1 MAARAW
7 GPRDGTGREPVRV
20 LLLSSCVSLGES
32 RDPLT
37 HLKSV
42 RKGPACGRRYL
53 NNAHHSYSP
62 MRTAGL
68 GVHSL
73 VGILAVFRFSGSPTS
88 VCISAPQ
95 MGSSKAGFWA
105 PPPGALIP
113 RSRWGLGMRDSQGL
127 LPAGCVDAAGP
138 GTHRGPRGRPRAQG
152 ADPQSEPAF
161 PARARQSLGLPALVQ
176 ARGRGRGSKVPG
188 PRGSGR
194 VRAIRLPAEA
204 RRVRG
209 SGERAELGREQSPL
223 PPTAWEG
230 SWPRLG
236 DLGSACELVRND
248 VQVSDFRCVSVRARA
263 CERV

>member
-1 MAARAW
+1 MTLAEGRLWRPAHG

-88 VCISAPQ
+88 VCIKRSPN
-95 MGSSKAGFWA
+95 GEFKGGF
-105 PPPGALIP
+105 
-113 RSRWGLGMRDSQGL
+113 
-127 LPAGCVDAAGP
+127 
-138 GTHRGPRGRPRAQG
+138 
-152 ADPQSEPAF
+152 
-161 PARARQSLGLPALVQ
+161 
-176 ARGRGRGSKVPG
+176 
-188 PRGSGR
+188 
-194 VRAIRLPAEA
+194 
-204 RRVRG
+204 
-209 SGERAELGREQSPL
+209 
-223 PPTAWEG
+223 
-230 SWPRLG
+230 
-236 DLGSACELVRND
+236 LGSAPRSSD
-248 VQVSDFRCVSVRARA
+248 STVQVGPGDARFA
-263 CERV
+263 GAPASRMR

>member
-1 MAARAW
+1 MTLAEGRRAW

-88 VCISAPQ
+88 VCISAP
-95 MGSSKAGFWA
+95 
-105 PPPGALIP
+105 

-127 LPAGCVDAAGP
+127 LPAGCVDAAGL

-176 ARGRGRGSKVPG
+176 ARGRGQGSKVPG
-188 PRGSGR
+188 PRGSGC

-236 DLGSACELVRND
+236 DLGSACELVRNNM
-248 VQVSDFRCVSVRARA
+248 QVSDFRCVNVRARA

>member
-95 MGSSKAGFWA
+95 TGSSEAGFWA

-176 ARGRGRGSKVPG
+176 APGAAAACGQSDSRRRPGGSEVLGRGLSSAESRAPCPPPPG
-188 PRGSGR
+188 KGAGPGLGTW
-194 VRAIRLPAEA
+194 EA
-204 RRVRG
+204 HV
-209 SGERAELGREQSPL
+209 
-223 PPTAWEG
+223 
-230 SWPRLG
+230 SW
-236 DLGSACELVRND
+236 
-248 VQVSDFRCVSVRARA
+248 
-263 CERV
+263 

>member
-95 MGSSKAGFWA
+95 MESSKAGFWA

-113 RSRWGLGMRDSQGL
+113 RSRWDLGMRRGSCQPDAL
-127 LPAGCVDAAGP
+127 MLPA
-138 GTHRGPRGRPRAQG
+138 RGPTEARGGGRGLR
-152 ADPQSEPAF
+152 EPT
-161 PARARQSLGLPALVQ
+161 RSQSLRSLPVL
-176 ARGRGRGSKVPG
+176 
-188 PRGSGR
+188 GR
-194 VRAIRLPAEA
+194 V
-204 RRVRG
+204 
-209 SGERAELGREQSPL
+209 
-223 PPTAWEG
+223 
-230 SWPRLG
+230 
-236 DLGSACELVRND
+236 
-248 VQVSDFRCVSVRARA
+248 
-263 CERV
+263 

>member
-95 MGSSKAGFWA
+95 TGSSEAGFWA

-127 LPAGCVDAAGP
+127 LPAGCGCCRPGDPPRPAGEAAGSGSRPAVRACVPCPCSAESRPPSP
-138 GTHRGPRGRPRAQG
+138 GPGPGQGTGQQSARPPGQRLRAGNQTPGGGQEGPR
-152 ADPQSEPAF
+152 F
-161 PARARQSLGLPALVQ
+161 W
-176 ARGRGRGSKVPG
+176 
-188 PRGSGR
+188 
-194 VRAIRLPAEA
+194 
-204 RRVRG
+204 
-209 SGERAELGREQSPL
+209 GEG
-223 PPTAWEG
+223 
-230 SWPRLG
+230 
-236 DLGSACELVRND
+236 
-248 VQVSDFRCVSVRARA
+248 
-263 CERV
+263 

>member
-1 MAARAW
+1 MTLAEGRRAW
-7 GPRDGTGREPVRV
+7 GPRDGTGREPVQV

-95 MGSSKAGFWA
+95 TGSSEAGFWA

-209 SGERAELGREQSPL
+209 SGERAELGREQSPC
-223 PPTAWEG
+223 PPPPGKGAGPGLGTWEAHV
-230 SWPRLG
+230 SW
-236 DLGSACELVRND
+236 
-248 VQVSDFRCVSVRARA
+248 
-263 CERV
+263 